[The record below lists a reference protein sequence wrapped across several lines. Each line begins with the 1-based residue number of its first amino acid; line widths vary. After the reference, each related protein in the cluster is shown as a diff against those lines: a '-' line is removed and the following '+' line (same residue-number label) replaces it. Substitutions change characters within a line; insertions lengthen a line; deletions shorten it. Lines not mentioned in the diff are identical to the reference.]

1 MKSES
6 RITRPVFWLLVAL
19 FSLVLPQPVSGAE
32 QPVIKDLVVSN
43 STNALLLYCQ
53 VGEGFRPEM
62 EEGVLNGI
70 PVTFTFMVS
79 LREVEGGRPGRQL
92 AELTFDHTLSY
103 DVLKEEFHLRL
114 SENNTELTC
123 GDLARAKMLMA
134 EVSDARILALTA
146 LTPGREYFLSAKV
159 KLERKTLPHFF
170 HYLIPFWQL
179 GDYESDWQYVQFK
192 Y

>member
-1 MKSES
+1 MKSAS
-6 RITRPVFWLLVAL
+6 SITRSPLLFLLAL
-19 FSLVLPQPVSGAE
+19 FFLLPVLSAGGAE
-32 QPVIKDLVVSN
+32 KPVIKDIVVSD
-43 STNALLLYCQ
+43 STSDLLLYFQ
-53 VGEGFRPEM
+53 VADAFRPEM

-70 PVTFTFMVS
+70 PATFTFLVS

-92 AELTFDHTLSY
+92 AELNFEHTLSY
-103 DVLKEEFHLRL
+103 DVLKEEFRL
-114 SENNTELTC
+114 SLSEHRTDLTC
-123 GDLARAKMLMA
+123 TDLARAKKLMS
-134 EVSDARILALTA
+134 EVSGAKILPLSG
-146 LTPGREYFLSAKV
+146 LKPGREYFLSAKV

>member
-1 MKSES
+1 MKIES
-6 RITRPVFWLLVAL
+6 RIARPVCWLLLAVFCLTPPPPA
-19 FSLVLPQPVSGAE
+19 SGAE
-32 QPVIKDLVVSN
+32 QPEIKDLVVSN
-43 STNALLLYCQ
+43 STGHLLLYLL
-53 VGEGFRPEM
+53 VGEAFRPEL

-70 PVTFTFMVS
+70 PVTFTFLIS
-79 LREVEGGRPGRQL
+79 LREVQGGRPGRQL
-92 AELTFDHTLSY
+92 AELAFDHTLSY
-103 DVLKEEFHLRL
+103 DVLKEEFHLRM
-114 SENNTELTC
+114 SENNTTLTC
-123 GDLARAKMLMA
+123 GDLPRAKKLMA

-159 KLERKTLPHFF
+159 KLERKTLPRFF